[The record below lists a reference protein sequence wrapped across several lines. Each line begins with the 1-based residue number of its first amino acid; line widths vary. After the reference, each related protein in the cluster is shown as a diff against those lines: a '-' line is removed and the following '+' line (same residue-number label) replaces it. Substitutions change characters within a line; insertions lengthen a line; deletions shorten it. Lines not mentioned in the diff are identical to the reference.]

1 MTSTDTAILV
11 DQEPVDDPS
20 MGLSAVSLKTRAL
33 QGSMWT
39 MLNFSV
45 SQGARL
51 ASNLILTR
59 LLVPEAFGTMLIVNV
74 VLQGLHMFSD
84 TGIGPSIIQNKR
96 GDDPI
101 FLNTAW
107 TIQVCRGVLLFLLC
121 LFLGWPLAIFYE
133 NSLLL
138 WLLPI
143 AGISALMDGLVSTG
157 ICTYHR
163 HLRLGRMTAFE
174 LSAQAVVII
183 ATITLALI
191 YRNVWA
197 LVIGPVIGSV
207 VKLFLSHTI
216 FREIPNRFKWDKEAA
231 GQFIRF
237 GRWIFI
243 ATALTFVVTQ
253 GDKLILGKI
262 FGDENISLL
271 GMYGI
276 AFFLSSSVILALR
289 KFSSMLLLPLYSRLA
304 EGCPYNFRRNVYK
317 ARLVLL
323 GGALPILCVL
333 VIWGQEIVSL
343 IYPNDYAQV
352 GWMLRILAAGNI
364 FIAIPLTCSSVLLAV
379 GDSFRHMIY
388 LVAQAIF
395 LVICMTIGGL
405 YATQLGISGEMGLIV
420 GVAIA
425 PLLSYPFLVWAIKRH
440 GVWMPWLDLTA
451 FVSSGIVIGCGLLL
465 FS

>member
-1 MTSTDTAILV
+1 MSITNTAILV
-11 DQEPVDDPS
+11 PQEPGDDTQNR
-20 MGLSAVSLKTRAL
+20 LSAPLLRTRAL
-33 QGSMWT
+33 QGSVWT
-39 MLNFSV
+39 TLNFSV

-96 GDDPI
+96 GDDPV

-107 TIQVCRGVLLFLLC
+107 TIQACRGVLLFLIC
-121 LFLGWPLAIFYE
+121 LFLGWPLAAFYD
-133 NSLLL
+133 NSMLI

-143 AGISALMDGLVSTG
+143 VGISALLDGFVSTG

-237 GRWIFI
+237 GRWIFV

-253 GDKLILGKI
+253 GDKLILGKV
-262 FGDENISLL
+262 FGDENRSLL

-289 KFSSMLLLPLYSRLA
+289 KFSSMLLLPLYSKLA
-304 EGCPYNFRRNVYK
+304 EGCPDRFRRNIYK
-317 ARLVLL
+317 ARLALM
-323 GGALPILCVL
+323 GGSLPILCVI
-333 VIWGQEIVSL
+333 VIWGQEIVNIL
-343 IYPNDYAQV
+343 YPNQYAEV

-364 FIAIPLTCSSVLLAV
+364 FIAIPLTCSSALLAV

-388 LVAQAIF
+388 LVAQAVF
-395 LVICMTIGGL
+395 LVICMTLGGL
-405 YATQLGISGEMGLIV
+405 YAEQLGSSAEMGLIV
-420 GVAIA
+420 GVAVA
-425 PLLSYPFLVWAIKRH
+425 PVLSYPFLVWAIRRH
-440 GVWMPWLDLTA
+440 NIWMPWLDLLA
-451 FVSSGIVIGCGLLL
+451 VVCSGIVIGCGLLL
-465 FS
+465 KG